1 MTSLSLF
8 LRRGLV
14 RAGVLALSSAL
25 LAAGCGGSVGVGGTG
40 SYSYAPIEGFGSVY
54 VGGIKY
60 DDSSAALTDED
71 GSPIARD
78 ALRLGMTVEVDGG
91 EIGGTDAA
99 PVAVAQRIRTVTE
112 IVGPASGADATAG
125 LVQVFGQSVAADAA
139 TVFDAALPNGLAS
152 IADGALLEVYGS
164 FDAAA
169 NRFVA
174 SYIGLRTAAPT
185 GYRVRGP
192 VQALDTT
199 ARTFRVGAVQF
210 VYDGAQ
216 PLLANGAYLRVQ
228 AAAQPVAGRYA
239 VTALATGVRVLPDL
253 DRVKL
258 RGSITR
264 YASDTDFDVDGQ
276 PVDARTAQFIG
287 RPGDFAL
294 GKPVVVD
301 GRSTGGV
308 LIASKVRL
316 DERGGTQ
323 GSLTLHGTIGMLD
336 TAAKTFVVR
345 GQKVSYAGNGVQYQ
359 GGSESDLANGRSVT
373 VRAVATGSSAVLSAR
388 SIAFD

>member
-1 MTSLSLF
+1 MTSLTLF
-8 LRRGLV
+8 LRCGLL
-14 RAGVLALSSAL
+14 RAGL
-25 LAAGCGGSVGVGGTG
+25 LAVAAALAAVGCGGSVGVGGTG

-60 DDSSAALTDED
+60 DDSNAALTDED
-71 GSPIARD
+71 GATIARD
-78 ALRLGMTVEVDGG
+78 TLRLGMTVEVDGG

-99 PVAVAQRIRTVTE
+99 PTAVAQRIRTVTE
-112 IVGPASGADATAG
+112 IVGPAAAADAAAG
-125 LVQVFGQSVAADAA
+125 TVQVFGQAVVADAA

-152 IADGALLEVYGS
+152 VADGAPLEVYGS

-174 SYIGLRTAAPT
+174 SYIGLRTVAPAS
-185 GYRVRGP
+185 YRVRGP

-210 VYDGAQ
+210 AYDGTQA
-216 PLLANGAYLRVQ
+216 LLANGAYLRVQ
-228 AAAQPVAGRYA
+228 AAPQPVAGRYT
-239 VTALATGVRVLPDL
+239 VTALASGVRALPDL

-264 YASDTDFDVDGQ
+264 YGSDTDFDVGGQ
-276 PVDARTAQFIG
+276 LVDARTAQFIG
-287 RPGDFAL
+287 RPGDLAL

-301 GRSTGGV
+301 GRSSGGV

-323 GSLTLHGTIGMLD
+323 GSLTLHGAIGMLD
-336 TAAKTFVVR
+336 TMAMTFVVR
-345 GQKVSYAGNGVQYQ
+345 GQKVSYAGNAVQYQ
-359 GGSESDLANGRSVT
+359 GGSEASLADGRSVT
-373 VRAVATGSSAVLSAR
+373 VRAVAKGNSAVLAAR
-388 SIAFD
+388 SIDFD